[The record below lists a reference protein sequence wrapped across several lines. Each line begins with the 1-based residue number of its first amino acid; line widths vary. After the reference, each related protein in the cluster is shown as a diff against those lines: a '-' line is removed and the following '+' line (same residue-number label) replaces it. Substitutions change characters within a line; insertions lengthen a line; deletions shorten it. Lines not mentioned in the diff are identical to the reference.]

1 LLTNLAKHSDSITIQ
16 IGFCMPNAPQTIEA
30 QTVGSENKPSYR
42 SGAVARM
49 VQMPVA
55 TLRIWERRYQAV
67 APAKSPS
74 GHRLYSA
81 ADVERVAL
89 LRQLT
94 ACGHAIGSIAAL
106 TVAQLRDVARTHAA
120 AATGQT
126 ERESPAAKRPV
137 KIPLRRWVVVGRA
150 LAHRLQ
156 RPAVRQ
162 AWTEPP
168 VLAAVFETL
177 GDAQGVE
184 AGQPVERLV
193 WQTAGLRVDDVPD
206 LLAAQAAW
214 GAKSVAVVYGFAGA
228 AARGAFLAAG
238 VQLLRETQDDTALAV
253 ALAQGIAQPQT
264 PSALEAAPPPTAMVD
279 ASLWLAT
286 GEIAPRRFDDAT
298 LTDLAGLSS
307 TVACECPQHVAELLM
322 QLSNF
327 EAYSADCENLS
338 PADAALHAYLH
349 RVAGTARAL
358 FESALE
364 RVAVHENLLLR

>member
-1 LLTNLAKHSDSITIQ
+1 MAST
-16 IGFCMPNAPQTIEA
+16 PQTTEA
-30 QTVGSENKPSYR
+30 QAVASAEKPSYR

-55 TLRIWERRYQAV
+55 TLRIWERRYRAV

-106 TVAQLRDVARTHAA
+106 NLVQLRDVARTHAA
-120 AATGQT
+120 TATGQT
-126 ERESPAAKRPV
+126 DRESPAAKGPA
-137 KIPLRRWVVVGRA
+137 KSAPRRWVVVGRA

-168 VLAAVFETL
+168 VLAAVFEAL
-177 GDAQGVE
+177 GDALRAEPGE
-184 AGQPVERLV
+184 PVQRLV
-193 WQTAGLRVDDVPD
+193 WHTAGLRTDDVPD

-214 GAKSVAVVYGFAGA
+214 GAQSVAVVYGFAGA
-228 AARGAFLAAG
+228 AARSAFLAAG
-238 VQLLRETQDDTALAV
+238 VQLLRDTQDDAALA
-253 ALAQGIAQPQT
+253 LWLAQPQA
-264 PSALEAAPPPTAMVD
+264 PSALEAAPQPTALVD
-279 ASLWLAT
+279 ASLWLAA

-364 RVAVHENLLLR
+364 RVAIHENLLLR